1 MSSILSILSILMDIS
16 QKRTKNAR
24 KPMGPFKVPHVI
36 IFCGCF
42 SQVDEMSRNTR
53 PTCSGLELRFFFFE
67 FWSPSFV
74 GIREFFFFWG
84 DSTVFLLPKKKS
96 LDFRW
101 MGWAVGVFFFFN
113 SDFNQA
119 MKLIKRSATCLN
131 ILNIYRYNLETSEF

>member
-1 MSSILSILSILMDIS
+1 MSILSILSILMDIS

-24 KPMGPFKVPHVI
+24 KRMGPFKVPHVI

-74 GIREFFFFWG
+74 GIREFFFLLGRFHRFSFAQKKFVG
-84 DSTVFLLPKKKS
+84 FPLDGMGSGGLFFLQLRLQPSHEVDKK
-96 LDFRW
+96 
-101 MGWAVGVFFFFN
+101 VGN
-113 SDFNQA
+113 MS
-119 MKLIKRSATCLN
+119 KH
-131 ILNIYRYNLETSEF
+131 LEYIQIQPRDL

>member
-1 MSSILSILSILMDIS
+1 MSILSILSILMDIS

-53 PTCSGLELRFFFFE
+53 PTCSGLELRFFFSNFGRRVLWE
-67 FWSPSFV
+67 S
-74 GIREFFFFWG
+74 GIF
-84 DSTVFLLPKKKS
+84 FLLGRFHRFSFAQKIS

-101 MGWAVGVFFFFN
+101 MGWAVGAFFVFN